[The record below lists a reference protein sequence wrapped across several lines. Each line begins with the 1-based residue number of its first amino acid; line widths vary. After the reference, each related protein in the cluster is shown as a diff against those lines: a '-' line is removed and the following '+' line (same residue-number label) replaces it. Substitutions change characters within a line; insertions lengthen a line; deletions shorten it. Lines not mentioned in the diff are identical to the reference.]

1 MGKLILTRK
10 RKESVELTINGQLVR
25 VEVVLIDRDK
35 VRLCFDAD
43 ESVKIDRYEVA
54 QAKRR
59 AA

>member
-10 RKESVELTINGQLVR
+10 RKESVELSINGQLVR
-25 VEVVLIDRDK
+25 VEVVSVDRDK

-43 ESVKIDRYEVA
+43 HSVKIDRYEVA

>member
-1 MGKLILTRK
+1 MSKLILTRK
-10 RKESVELTINGQLVR
+10 RKESVELSINGQLVK
-25 VEVVLIDRDK
+25 VEVVSVDRDK

-43 ESVKIDRYEVA
+43 ESVKIDRFEVA

>member
-10 RKESVELTINGQLVR
+10 RKESVELTINGQVVK

-43 ESVKIDRYEVA
+43 KSVKIDRY
-54 QAKRR
+54 
-59 AA
+59 

>member
-1 MGKLILTRK
+1 MSKLVLTRK
-10 RKESVELTINGQLVR
+10 RKESIELTINGQVIK
-25 VEVVLIDRDK
+25 VEVVSVDRDK

-43 ESVKIDRYEVA
+43 ESVKIDRHEVA